1 MPKALGEGV
10 ATAGLEPRTIEAVG
24 KEGQGRPLAAND
36 IDWEEQNGWYLDYPE
51 TGERQLKPIEF
62 YDGSNLMT
70 VYSQVPAKGSDAQE
84 GVESCESGSV
94 DEERQYQTYINIM
107 DGKRPSVQIVDANG
121 DGLYNSDDL
130 AISRIPVSKGSHTS
144 VVNGDKVHDI
154 DVKNNKIVFAR
165 MPEQS
170 LRPSWRQL
178 K

>member
-1 MPKALGEGV
+1 M
-10 ATAGLEPRTIEAVG
+10 
-24 KEGQGRPLAAND
+24 
-36 IDWEEQNGWYLDYPE
+36 DYPE
-51 TGERQLKPIEF
+51 TGERQLRPIEF

-94 DEERQYQTYINIM
+94 DEERQYLTFMNLM

-121 DGLYNSDDL
+121 DGLYDSSDSG
-130 AISRIPVSKGSHTS
+130 ISRTQVTKGPHNLIAT
-144 VVNGDKVHDI
+144 GTDKNTDI
-154 DVKNNKIVFAR
+154 DVKNNKEELAR
-165 MPEQS
+165 LPEQS